1 MMLRTISDFFFFL
14 PEVAISVKINEVE
27 KQSKFV
33 HVIKIEDQVTIENLT
48 ATRRNCYRDWSEL
61 GMQRK
66 SLLTLFAKTRITL
79 KQQKTLNKANQ
90 RN

>member
-1 MMLRTISDFFFFL
+1 MMLRTISDFFFFFL

-48 ATRRNCYRDWSEL
+48 ATRRNCYMD
-61 GMQRK
+61 
-66 SLLTLFAKTRITL
+66 
-79 KQQKTLNKANQ
+79 
-90 RN
+90 

>member
-48 ATRRNCYRDWSEL
+48 ATRRNCYRD
-61 GMQRK
+61 
-66 SLLTLFAKTRITL
+66 
-79 KQQKTLNKANQ
+79 
-90 RN
+90 

>member
-1 MMLRTISDFFFFL
+1 MFGVFFFL

-33 HVIKIEDQVTIENLT
+33 HVIKIENQVTIENLT
-48 ATRRNCYRDWSEL
+48 ATLRNCYADLSEL
-61 GMQRK
+61 GMQVK
-66 SLLTLFAKTRITL
+66 SLLTLFAKSRITL
-79 KQQKTLNKANQ
+79 RQQKTLNKANQ